1 MSFVVT
7 LYSASLSFFH
17 LQYYF
22 SFNSFLYLRL
32 LLFQMKSLPV
42 DVYKNVTYK
51 KHVILFCSLLS
62 VHKQFW
68 AILSKK
74 CCKKRWVRFGKWGHI
89 NGQGG
94 GVYRGYIY
102 SKACKYS
109 LSKHT
114 QVYHIK
120 LVWRHLERH

>member
-17 LQYYF
+17 LQHYF
-22 SFNSFLYLRL
+22 SFNSFLYLR

-94 GVYRGYIY
+94 GGGCIGGINIVKHVSIAYLNIP
-102 SKACKYS
+102 KYTIS
-109 LSKHT
+109 SWFGGT
-114 QVYHIK
+114 
-120 LVWRHLERH
+120 